1 MHNRTPFLVIIAGLL
16 VLGFSNVYYRHV
28 EVGIPLTPGER
39 VDVWQIEAEI
49 SFDGNGGPATAS
61 LALPRSGQFELI
73 EEFTAS
79 PAFGVNVIRDD
90 THAEALWSK
99 REVAGPQTLYYQAA
113 FTEKTSVDSGATPTR
128 PEAREPL
135 PEPYESSAQAIL
147 KGAYERS
154 GNQRSLVAQILLT
167 LSSEDQNAALLLSE
181 FSRTEAFIY
190 LMDIAKVS
198 SKMARGLLL
207 EDGRRNQRL
216 VPLVKVYVD
225 GKWDLKNIESGELDA
240 DKPILVWL
248 EDRPSLL
255 DVTGGENSRI
265 RFSIGK
271 RTSSAL
277 TQANRSGVGEKW
289 DFGLYHLP
297 IAEQNLFKG
306 ILLIPIGA
314 LVVVFMR
321 IIVGLRTSGTFMPI
335 LIATSFIQTELLNGL
350 IGFISIVSIGLVIRS
365 YLSKLNLLLVA
376 RISAGVMVVIGLIVL
391 LTMIAFQLG
400 ISDTLKITFF
410 PMIIM
415 AWTIER
421 MSILWEEEGSK
432 EVFVQ
437 GFGSLF
443 VAVLAY
449 LCMDNDFIRHWA
461 FNFLGVHAF
470 IMAGV
475 LAMGQ
480 YTGYRLSEL
489 KRFRPLADQH

>member
-1 MHNRTPFLVIIAGLL
+1 MHTRTPFIVIVSGLL
-16 VLGFSNVYYRHV
+16 LLGFSNIYYRHV
-28 EVGIPLTPGER
+28 EVGVPLTPGKR

-49 SFDGNGGPATAS
+49 TFQGRGGPVTAS
-61 LALPRSGQFELI
+61 LSLPRSGQFELI

-90 THAEALWSK
+90 RDARAIWSK
-99 REVAGPQTLYYQAA
+99 REVNGPQTLYYQAA
-113 FTEKTSVDSGATPTR
+113 FTEKINPESGPTPA
-128 PEAREPL
+128 PPGARDPL

-147 KGAYERS
+147 SSAYARS
-154 GNQRSLVAQILLT
+154 GNQSSLVAQTLLILG
-167 LSSEDQNAALLLSE
+167 SDDQNAALLMSE
-181 FSRTEAFIY
+181 YTRTESFLY
-190 LMDIAKVS
+190 LMDLAKVAT
-198 SKMARGLLL
+198 KMARGLAL

-216 VPLVKVYVD
+216 VPFVKVYVD
-225 GKWDLKNIESGELDA
+225 GEWQLKNIESGIIND
-240 DKPILVWL
+240 DTPVLVWL

-255 DVTGGENSRI
+255 DVVGGESSRI

-277 TQANRSGVGEKW
+277 TQANTAIAGDNW
-289 DFGLYHLP
+289 NFGLYNLP

-335 LIATSFIQTELLNGL
+335 LIATSFIHTELLNGL
-350 IGFISIVSIGLVIRS
+350 VGFVTIVSIGLIIRS

-376 RISAGVMVVIGLIVL
+376 RISAGVMVVIGLIAV
-391 LTMIAFQLG
+391 LTMFAFQLG
-400 ISDTLKITFF
+400 LSDALKITFF

-421 MSILWEEEGSK
+421 MSIIWEEEGSK
-432 EVFVQ
+432 EVMIQ

-449 LCMDNDFIRHWA
+449 LCMDNSLIRHWA

-470 IMAGV
+470 VMAAV
-475 LAMGQ
+475 LMMGQ

-489 KRFRPLADQH
+489 QRFRPLAQ